1 MTLKVSDPDADR
13 CFDPRLVPSLIQIS
27 AHAVQ
32 EGPTLMTYAHVIRPR
47 NLMWLP
53 AAILMAGGV
62 LAAIGAPL
70 TPNSNAASSSSST
83 VTATVSPELT
93 VGGTCDDA
101 TVTGSVAVNS
111 ADTSIGAACSV
122 TVSTNNHTPGV
133 RLKAESD
140 RPTIPALCK
149 NATTTV
155 DCGTA
160 AIAEFADTGT
170 AGEIDMTDGEF
181 GLRPAAGSS
190 CTTST
195 WVIGTAYGLLPDIDG
210 TAGSTVCTH
219 NMGAAGTYNINYS
232 VDTVAAQ
239 ESGNYHAAVLWVA
252 EAV

>member
-1 MTLKVSDPDADR
+1 MS
-13 CFDPRLVPSLIQIS
+13 
-27 AHAVQ
+27 H
-32 EGPTLMTYAHVIRPR
+32 AHVIRPR
-47 NLMWLP
+47 TLMWLP
-53 AAILMAGGV
+53 AALLLSWGL
-62 LAAIGAPL
+62 LAATGVPL
-70 TPNSNAASSSSST
+70 TPNSKAASSSSST

-101 TVTGSVAVNS
+101 TTTGSVAVAS

-140 RPTIPALCK
+140 RPTTPALCK
-149 NATTTV
+149 NATTTAS
-155 DCGTA
+155 CGA
-160 AIAEFADTGT
+160 VASFADTGT

-195 WVIGTAYGLLPDIDG
+195 WVIGTSYGLPADTDG

-232 VDTVAAQ
+232 VDTLAAQ
-239 ESGNYHAAVLWVA
+239 ESGAYDAAVLWVA